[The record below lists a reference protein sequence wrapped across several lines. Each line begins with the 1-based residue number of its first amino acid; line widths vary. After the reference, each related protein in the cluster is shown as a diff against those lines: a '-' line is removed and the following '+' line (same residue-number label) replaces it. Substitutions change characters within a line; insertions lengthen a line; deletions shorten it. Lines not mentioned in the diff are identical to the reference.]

1 MVGVSSYR
9 IVNGKP
15 YLVGNLTAPSE
26 NRRVVTDA
34 SKKSFKD
41 ILDEKINS
49 ESYGYK
55 ISSHAS
61 ERLKSINF
69 SKADYMEIQRGFDL
83 ARDKGAKNTVMVYKD
98 VALIASVENKTIIT
112 AVEKDRAKENVFTNV
127 DSVVIL

>member
-1 MVGVSSYR
+1 MSSYR

-26 NRRVVTDA
+26 NKRVVTDA

-55 ISSHAS
+55 ISNHAS
-61 ERLKSINF
+61 ERLRSINF